1 VLNRKF
7 TTFNSRTNHS
17 RDVVQHLKKIVNM
30 KLYLSKSHSDDDGF
44 FPEQGK
50 SGIIFS
56 SKADVIKLCDFF
68 EKVKNHIENN
78 DKCHMHFRDSFLEWE
93 KEKHIDIEI
102 NVD

>member
-1 VLNRKF
+1 
-7 TTFNSRTNHS
+7 
-17 RDVVQHLKKIVNM
+17 M

-56 SKADVIKLCDFF
+56 SKSDIMRLCEFF
-68 EKVKNHIENN
+68 EQVKKHIEKN
-78 DKCHMHFRDSFLEWE
+78 DNCHMHFRDSFSDWK

-102 NVD
+102 NVED